1 MKKQADHICQL
12 PVFILYRRRDSVV
25 PGGADEHGCIQ
36 LHQPPPADGDEGAG
50 QGPVGGH
57 SNGLLLGARAGADGA
72 GAEGAAARPHQST
85 TRSDSDETKI
95 SLRSQFSCG
104 V

>member
-57 SNGLLLGARAGADGA
+57 SNGLLLGARAG
-72 GAEGAAARPHQST
+72 
-85 TRSDSDETKI
+85 DSDETKI
-95 SLRSQFSCG
+95 SLRFVGCKIFKIEYFYI
-104 V
+104 